1 MVRTSNLPAAGVELS
16 DDLPAGAAPYPAAT
30 SSGDGRDRLLDVLRA
45 RGLRF
50 RDGARWQPAR

>member
-1 MVRTSNLPAAGVELS
+1 MVRTSNLPAGVELS
-16 DDLPAGAAPYPAAT
+16 DDLPAGAASYPAAT
-30 SSGDGRDRLLDVLRA
+30 ISGDGRDRLLDVLRA